1 MCFHISNRTVTYP
14 KLKINNVTIDRV
26 NEFKFLGLIVCSNL
40 KWNKHI
46 DHISIQVSKV
56 IGIKFGEVRHIKI
69 VPKFKNI

>member
-1 MCFHISNRTVTYP
+1 MRFHISNRTVTYP

-26 NEFKFLGLIVCSNL
+26 NDFKFLGLIVSSNL

-46 DHISIQVSKV
+46 DHISIKVSKV
-56 IGIKFGEVRHIKI
+56 IGIKFVEVRHIKI